1 MPADNNPRI
10 SMLRT
15 EHCNSPALI
24 ARNHAMTSVN
34 GALEVDLH
42 GQSNASRV
50 KGHIYSGF
58 GGSTDFIV
66 GALHSSGG
74 RSFMA
79 LPSWHPKADT
89 STIVPELD
97 GPATSFQ
104 QSAVVTEQGI
114 AWLFGG
120 SEREQAE
127 HLIERAAHPRARD
140 FLREALEGMQ
150 LS

>member
-1 MPADNNPRI
+1 MMGSDELYAWADNNPRI

-66 GALHSSGG
+66 GRAAFFGWSVVHG
-74 RSFMA
+74 A
-79 LPSWHPKADT
+79 
-89 STIVPELD
+89 
-97 GPATSFQ
+97 
-104 QSAVVTEQGI
+104 AVVASQGGYFDHRPPS
-114 AWLFGG
+114 LM
-120 SEREQAE
+120 
-127 HLIERAAHPRARD
+127 ARRPV
-140 FLREALEGMQ
+140 FSSQPL
-150 LS
+150 